1 MRRYLVV
8 ANRTLGANELI
19 QAVRERV
26 LQGPAEFF
34 VIVPATHPSQ
44 LSEMGYAGTHPDS
57 VTSSGAT
64 LAQQQLDVGL
74 KKLHEAGAKADGI
87 IGDAAPLKAIRD
99 VLAHQ
104 EFDEIIL
111 STLPE
116 KRSRWLRQDLPSKIR
131 RNFQLPLTHIE
142 SAYSP

>member
-1 MRRYLVV
+1 LRRYLVV

-34 VIVPATHPSQ
+34 VLVPATHLAQ
-44 LSEMGYAGTHPDS
+44 LSEMGYRTNPES
-57 VTSSGAT
+57 VTSTGST
-64 LAQQQLDVGL
+64 MAQQQLDLGL
-74 KKLHEAGAKADGI
+74 RRLHEAGAKADGI
-87 IGDAAPLKAIRD
+87 IGDPSPLKAIRD
-99 VLAHQ
+99 VLEHQ
-104 EFDEIIL
+104 VFDEIIL